1 MFPLK
6 TTERLNS
13 WPVITWLLIALNIY
27 VFIQQL
33 AVADPE
39 AFLRTW
45 GLVPAR
51 HGYLFAPVQASLDSG
66 WQAYAPLVT
75 SMFLHGGIWHLL
87 GNMLSLWVFGPN
99 VEDRF
104 GHIGFAIIYLACG
117 LAAGVTQLAFST
129 ADGMQIPVVGASG
142 AIAGVMG
149 GFFVLF
155 PKARVVSVVPIWIVP
170 VIVRVPAF
178 VFLFFWIGMNVINAL
193 TELQMSFN
201 NTKSAGVAWWAHIGG
216 FVLGIVY
223 ALTLA
228 RKAPREGSSES

>member
-13 WPVITWLLIALNIY
+13 WPVVTWLLIALNIY
-27 VFIQQL
+27 VFVQQL
-33 AVADPE
+33 SVADPVH
-39 AFLRTW
+39 FIMHW

-51 HGYLFAPVQASLDSG
+51 HPYLFHPGQADVTAG
-66 WQAYAPLVT
+66 WQTYAPLVT
-75 SMFLHGGIWHLL
+75 SMFLHGGLWHLL

-104 GHIGFAIIYLACG
+104 GHVGFAVIYLACG
-117 LAAGVTQLAFST
+117 LAAAITQLAFST
-129 ADGMQIPVVGASG
+129 GEALQIPVVGASG
-142 AIAGVMG
+142 AIAGIMG

-170 VIVRVPAF
+170 LIVRVPAF

-193 TELQMSFN
+193 TELQLSFN
-201 NTKSAGVAWWAHIGG
+201 GTQSAGVAWWAHIGG
-216 FVLGIVY
+216 FVIGAVY
-223 ALTLA
+223 GLVLA
-228 RKAPREGSSES
+228 RRAPKEAPGEG